1 MRQELAPE
9 LLRRLTL
16 TSAVLTTRELFEA
29 RVIDALS
36 ASEDVKSRAQA
47 MAKQLAAQPAFG
59 AVKRQI
65 RGRLAE
71 RLAGLASTGEE
82 PFLAAFA

>member
-1 MRQELAPE
+1 
-9 LLRRLTL
+9 
-16 TSAVLTTRELFEA
+16 VLTTRELFEA
-29 RVIDALS
+29 RVIDAVC
-36 ASEDVKSRAQA
+36 ASEDVKSRALA
-47 MAKQLAAQPAFG
+47 MVKQLAAQPAFG

-82 PFLAAFA
+82 PFLAAFGGTG